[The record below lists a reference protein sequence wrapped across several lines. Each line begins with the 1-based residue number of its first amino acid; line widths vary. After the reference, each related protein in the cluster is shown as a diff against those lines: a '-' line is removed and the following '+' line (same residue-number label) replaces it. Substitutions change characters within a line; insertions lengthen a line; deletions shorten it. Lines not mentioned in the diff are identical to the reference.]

1 MAKKKDPFTGSSDAL
16 STARSHVWVNCLC
29 CVLQSGSLQH
39 RAPLGAGTFMV
50 RSRITHMSHTYVSV
64 FLVPENDLAMGYR
77 DSAFNRFL
85 PNVLHSGWAAVPSH
99 QQHVHAPVS
108 PCLSKILTLSDF
120 HSSANIKEKGGRG
133 GARHLMLESSCLGW
147 Q

>member
-85 PNVLHSGWAAVPSH
+85 PNVLHSGWAAVPDRKS
-99 QQHVHAPVS
+99 VV
-108 PCLSKILTLSDF
+108 
-120 HSSANIKEKGGRG
+120 
-133 GARHLMLESSCLGW
+133 
-147 Q
+147 

>member
-1 MAKKKDPFTGSSDAL
+1 MAKKKDLFTGSSDAP
-16 STARSHVWVNCLC
+16 STARSHMWVNRLC
-29 CVLQSGSLQH
+29 GVLQSGSLQH
-39 RAPLGAGTFMV
+39 TAPLGAGTFMV
-50 RSRITHMSHTYVSV
+50 LSGITHMSHTYVSV

-108 PCLSKILTLSDF
+108 LCLSKILTLSDF
-120 HSSANIKEKGGRG
+120 HSSANIKEKGGG
-133 GARHLMLESSCLGW
+133 GAWHLMLESSCLGW